1 MPIYS
6 FGVDSPLK
14 FELSE
19 EYVALYNRATQ
30 AFFDAQNAH
39 LKTYGTPWSPAG
51 YLMLEM
57 TAEEL
62 AAFNAFNGILQEA
75 LAKHGRPVHES
86 DLHEDFLVKN

>member
-19 EYVALYNRATQ
+19 EYVALFNRATQ
-30 AFFDAQNAH
+30 KFFDAQVAH
-39 LKTYGTPWSPAG
+39 KDIYGTLWSPAVH
-51 YLMLEM
+51 LMIDIEE
-57 TAEEL
+57 EEL
-62 AAFNAFNGILQEA
+62 VAFNAFNGILQEA
-75 LAKHGRPVHES
+75 LAKHGRPVPES

>member
-6 FGVDSPLK
+6 FGADSPLK

-19 EYVALYNRATQ
+19 EYVTLYNRATQ
-30 AFFDAQNAH
+30 AFFDAQKAH
-39 LKTYGTPWSPAG
+39 LETYGTPWSPAA

-57 TAEEL
+57 SDEEL
-62 AAFNAFNGILQEA
+62 AAFNAFNGILKEA
-75 LAKHGRPVHES
+75 LAKHGRPVHEN